1 MERLSLTP
9 DLMVGI
15 ETIDNQHKELIDRIN
30 KFIDAI
36 SVSDKSLLSSEL
48 EKIFDFMIEYA
59 QNHFS
64 DEENLMDQHKCP
76 ILDIQKMQ
84 HQFFI
89 MEAKKLKFDLKVKG
103 LTNEIIQKSQKI
115 LVEWVKSH
123 ISGMDKKIKDC
134 IHKQNTD

>member
-15 ETIDNQHKELIDRIN
+15 ELIDNQHKELIDRIN

-36 SVSDKSLLSSEL
+36 SVSDRNVLASEL
-48 EKIFDFMIEYA
+48 ENIFDFMLDYA
-59 QNHFS
+59 QTHFS
-64 DEENLMDQHKCP
+64 DEENLMAQHKCP

-84 HQFFI
+84 HQFFV
-89 MEAKKLKFDLKVKG
+89 MEARKLKFDLKTKG
-103 LTNEIIQKSQKI
+103 LTSEIIQKSQRI

-134 IHKQNTD
+134 IHKSNS